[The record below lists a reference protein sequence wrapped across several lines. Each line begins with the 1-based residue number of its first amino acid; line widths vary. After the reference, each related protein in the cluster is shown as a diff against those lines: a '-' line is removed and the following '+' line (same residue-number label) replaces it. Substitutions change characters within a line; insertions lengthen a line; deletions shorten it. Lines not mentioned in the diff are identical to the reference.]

1 MNTQTKT
8 IREIYSQFS
17 VPPNLAQHMHTV
29 ARVVCS
35 VRDHWVGDKIDW
47 NFIITAAL
55 LHDIGNIVKFNFES
69 HPEFLGAEAVNVE
82 YWKEVQRKIIQ
93 KYGSDDHMAS
103 GNMLKEIGITGNLL
117 DTIQDKSFSNAVA
130 VSQGDDWYAKIL
142 LYADMRVMPHGIV
155 TLEERLSDVRSRM
168 PQYTQRPDFEDLLSA
183 ARNIENQ
190 LIKSLNKLLDEIDWG
205 NVAETEKEFNTLIP

>member
-1 MNTQTKT
+1 MLSMMKKITPALHPNQNNSEEFKKAQSYSLRLLA
-8 IREIYSQFS
+8 IRLRTE
-17 VPPNLAQHMHTV
+17 
-29 ARVVCS
+29 
-35 VRDHWVGDKIDW
+35 
-47 NFIITAAL
+47 
-55 LHDIGNIVKFNFES
+55 
-69 HPEFLGAEAVNVE
+69 
-82 YWKEVQRKIIQ
+82 
-93 KYGSDDHMAS
+93 
-103 GNMLKEIGITGNLL
+103 KEIKNKLE
-117 DTIQDKSFSNAVA
+117 DKSFSKAVA